1 MDYTT
6 TIKMV
11 RHDGPLTVLSL
22 ENETGTAEMN
32 NWEVYPGITLS
43 YLEAHMEEFSC
54 YAPLRPDVFAINH
67 CEEGRI
73 ECRFKNGEY
82 LYMGKGD
89 MSVGRRSCSDYCHM
103 AYFPSSHYH
112 GLSILVDEKRAQS
125 IIDRLLEQESFS
137 LVSLCDR
144 FCSDSDFGIIVQE
157 NEAMKHLFY
166 ELYHVPPAIRNR
178 YFRLKILEIFLFLST
193 FQGKMRLD
201 RPYLTRRQVETVKA
215 VHQELV
221 ADLSCHCTIEAM
233 AERYNMAPTS
243 LNRCFKD
250 VYGTTM
256 YQYQKELRMAK
267 AMELLVKTEKSVLEV
282 ANCVG
287 YENSS
292 KFAVAFKKMAGC
304 LPREYR
310 KQQVFQDRL
319 EA

>member
-89 MSVGRRSCSDYCHM
+89 MSVG
-103 AYFPSSHYH
+103 
-112 GLSILVDEKRAQS
+112 
-125 IIDRLLEQESFS
+125 RLLEQESFS

-243 LNRCFKD
+243 LKRCFKD

>member
-112 GLSILVDEKRAQS
+112 GLSVLVDEKGPSPSWTACWNRRAS
-125 IIDRLLEQESFS
+125 PWCPCATAFAAIPISASSF
-137 LVSLCDR
+137 R
-144 FCSDSDFGIIVQE
+144 
-157 NEAMKHLFY
+157 K
-166 ELYHVPPAIRNR
+166 
-178 YFRLKILEIFLFLST
+178 T
-193 FQGKMRLD
+193 
-201 RPYLTRRQVETVKA
+201 RP
-215 VHQELV
+215 
-221 ADLSCHCTIEAM
+221 
-233 AERYNMAPTS
+233 
-243 LNRCFKD
+243 
-250 VYGTTM
+250 
-256 YQYQKELRMAK
+256 
-267 AMELLVKTEKSVLEV
+267 
-282 ANCVG
+282 
-287 YENSS
+287 
-292 KFAVAFKKMAGC
+292 
-304 LPREYR
+304 
-310 KQQVFQDRL
+310 
-319 EA
+319 